1 MPSKPPTLIHHFLEQ
16 SARAYPDKVALIH
29 GGARATYDEVNG
41 KANLVA
47 RYLLGKGLEPGDR
60 VSILMENSLDYVVSY
75 YGVLKAAGVPVPLNT
90 DLKPDGFRSIHHEV
104 EPGWVISATKFE
116 KLLHSADLDGGSMW
130 GLILKAPALAWQGV
144 TFAVESLEEIFQDG
158 PASNPDIEIQDSS
171 LASIIYT
178 SGSIGPPKG
187 VMLTH
192 RNIISNTLSICEYL
206 QLTRDDIQMVVL
218 PFFYVMGKSLLNTH
232 VAVGGTVVINNKF
245 AFPAAVLNQMVA
257 EKVTGFSGVP
267 STYAY
272 LLHRSPLGAYR
283 DKLTALRYCSQAG
296 GHMSRAIKEGLRHVL
311 PAHTLI
317 YIMYGATE
325 ASARL
330 SYLRPERYA
339 DKMDSIGQA
348 IPGVTLLVLDPAGN
362 EAPPGQIGELVAAGP
377 NIMQGYWRDP
387 EGTAKV
393 LNGTWYHTG
402 DQAYQDTEGHFY
414 LVGRKDDLLKVGG
427 HRVNPREIE
436 DTLMASGM
444 LLETVVVGLPDGLL
458 GHRLVT
464 LAVPIAADL
473 NESTLLS
480 YCAERLPKFKLP
492 SEVKLIRALPKNAN
506 GKIDRARCLEL
517 LKGDQP

>member
-1 MPSKPPTLIHHFLEQ
+1 MAPNPPTLIHHFLEE
-16 SARAYPDKVALIH
+16 SARAFPDKVALIH
-29 GGARATYDEVNG
+29 DRVRATYDEVNG
-41 KANLVA
+41 KANLLA
-47 RYLLGKGLEPGDR
+47 RYLLGKGINPGDR
-60 VSILMENSLDYVVSY
+60 VSILMENSLEYVMSY

-90 DLKPDGFRSIHHEV
+90 DLKPEGLRSLHQQT
-104 EPGWVISATKFE
+104 EPGWVISAAKFE
-116 KLLHSADLDGGSMW
+116 KLLYSADLEGDSMR
-130 GLILKAPALAWQGV
+130 GLILKAPSLRWQGV
-144 TFAVESLEEIFQDG
+144 GFAVESLDDLFQGG
-158 PASNPDIEIQDSS
+158 PASNPDLDILDRS
-171 LASIIYT
+171 LGSINYT
-178 SGSIGPPKG
+178 SGSVGPPKG

-192 RNIISNTLSICEYL
+192 RNIVSNTLSICEYL
-206 QLTRDDIQMVVL
+206 QLTRDDVQMVVL

-232 VAVGGTVVINNKF
+232 FAVGGTVVINNKF

-272 LLHRSPLGAYR
+272 LLHRSPLGAYG

-330 SYLRPERYA
+330 SYLKPERYA

-348 IPGVTLLVLDPAGN
+348 IPGVTLLVLDPTGK
-362 EAPPGQIGELVAAGP
+362 EAPPGEIGELVAAGP

-393 LNGTWYHTG
+393 LEGAWYHTG
-402 DQAYQDTEGHFY
+402 DQAYQDAEGYFY

-427 HRVNPREIE
+427 HRVNPREVE

-444 LLETVVVGLPDGLL
+444 LLETVVLGLPDGLL
-458 GHRLVT
+458 GHRLVS

-473 NESTLLS
+473 SESSLLG
-480 YCAERLPKFKLP
+480 YCAKRLPKFKLP
-492 SEVKLIRALPKNAN
+492 SEVKLTRALPKNAN
-506 GKIDRARCLEL
+506 GKIDRGRCRDF

>member
-1 MPSKPPTLIHHFLEQ
+1 MTSQPPTLVHHFLEE

-29 GGARATYDEVNG
+29 DGVRVTYDEVNG

-47 RYLLGKGLEPGDR
+47 RYLLDKGLKPGNR
-60 VSILMENSLDYVVSY
+60 VSILMENSLEYVVSY
-75 YGVLKAAGVPVPLNT
+75 YGVLKAAGVPVPLDT
-90 DLKPDGFRSIHHEV
+90 DLKLGGLKLLHYGV
-104 EPGWVISATKFE
+104 EPKWVISATKFE
-116 KLLHSADLDGGSMW
+116 KLLQSADLAGGLMR

-144 TFAVESLEEIFQDG
+144 SLAVQSLEEIFQDR
-158 PASNPDIEIQDSS
+158 PARNPDIEIQESS

-178 SGSIGPPKG
+178 SGSTGPPKG
-187 VMLTH
+187 VLLTH
-192 RNIISNTLSICEYL
+192 RNIVSNTFSICEYL
-206 QLTRDDIQMVVL
+206 NLTPDDIQMVVL

-232 VAVGGTVVINNKF
+232 FAAGGTIVINNKF
-245 AFPAAVLNQMVA
+245 AFPAAVLNEMVA

-272 LLHRSPLGAYR
+272 LLHRSPLAAYR

-362 EAPPGQIGELVAAGP
+362 EAPPGQMGELVAAGP
-377 NIMQGYWRDP
+377 NIMQGYWKDP

-393 LNGTWYHTG
+393 LNGAWYHTG
-402 DQAYQDTEGHFY
+402 DQAYQDSEGYFY

-444 LLETVVVGLPDGLL
+444 LLETVVLGLPDGLL

-464 LAVPIAADL
+464 LAVPIAAGL

-492 SEVKLIRALPKNAN
+492 SEVKLARALPKNAN
-506 GKIDRARCLEL
+506 GKIDRARCLDF